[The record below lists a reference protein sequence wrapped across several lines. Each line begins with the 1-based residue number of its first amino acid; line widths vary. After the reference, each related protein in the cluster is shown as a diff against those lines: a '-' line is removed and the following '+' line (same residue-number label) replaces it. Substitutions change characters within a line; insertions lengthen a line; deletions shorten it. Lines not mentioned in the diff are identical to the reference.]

1 MLALLRRSR
10 FLALALI
17 LAAPGVAGTAVQ
29 WLHSCPAQASAASEH
44 HDQSQAPAHG
54 HGQTCHCIGTCH
66 MAGVLPAPGG
76 TARITIGFV
85 ESNRGIVTPF
95 GESFEPA
102 GTPSYLLPPATAPP
116 A

>member
-10 FLALALI
+10 LLALALI

-44 HDQSQAPAHG
+44 HGQSQAPAHG
-54 HGQTCHCIGTCH
+54 HGQTCHCIGSCH
-66 MAGVLPAPGG
+66 MAGVLPAPGS
-76 TARITIGFV
+76 TARITISFA
-85 ESNRGIVTPF
+85 ESNRRIVDLFGI
-95 GESFEPA
+95 SFEPA
-102 GTPSYLLPPATAPP
+102 GAPTHLLPPATAPP